1 MVCKIGLILGLLIIS
16 VPSFAEEDVCD
27 PKCASQLLRVE
38 VAANVLSSGN
48 VQALLP
54 ALQSLS
60 SSPALTSAIQKSYP
74 LLPIGFPQTLETCL
88 REKAE
93 GDVKFKDIDCNKP
106 GLCSEP
112 ELDAE
117 VREKICFKLPCPI
130 IEGTLNPGKC
140 NDTKDIYPNGISFP
154 TPLEIQKIALSPTK
168 VEFKNNEANLCF
180 KINELSIKMST
191 SLSLDTRGTSLTDKS
206 IDINN
211 INPVLD
217 SPRELCITAN
227 INVGSENP
235 VSNIKI
241 VPQGNSPFISDDM
254 IREAAKKLEIK
265 GLNGYPA
272 DSLAQIQSELVPV
285 LFQPMRESIEKGLKE
300 SLGKTFEDLIKKTV
314 APITASNSTTVI
326 DSRNM
331 MSELGLN
338 NMMLKDQLAKAE
350 CSALAAARREIP
362 ANHAC
367 IGLDDFGKP
376 ITPEW
381 DGSNSIELSM
391 MLRLAKGKKI
401 TSESLKQRIIALK
414 EVILAEKPSD
424 FFTEGK
430 SEAQIADLQEWHT
443 EAAQR
448 TIDEDIDPLINEIS
462 NNQIENQLYNFIE
475 IQNQLN
481 QGNSTSIGLSL
492 PELCTD
498 KPSPHAG
505 KKMKNCPVQVYADLN
520 EFNKVLKKMFDTGR
534 MCNEGQ
540 GPYEQKKDAAGKP
553 AWDAEGRPI
562 AVKGCYVEVE
572 GMGCHMK
579 APPQIKYDTKTKKYG
594 FKLSLQ
600 GCFRGPVIFG
610 IGKFGGDFNIDFA
623 FSPKACSNGDFC
635 MENPDIKWNVVP
647 GSERFNLQDG
657 SFLKKF
663 ITNKLNDAI
672 TGSMKNT
679 IRLPMGQG
687 VGPLANIPLQ
697 SEGRVDS
704 GPGYFGACL
713 EIPKGVAGQ

>member
-1 MVCKIGLILGLLIIS
+1 MVWKIGLLTGLLLIS
-16 VPSFAEEDVCD
+16 ASALAEDECD
-27 PKCASQLLRVE
+27 PKCASQLLRVDI
-38 VAANVLSSGN
+38 AANVLSSGN

-60 SSPALTSAIQKSYP
+60 SSPALQSSIQKSYP
-74 LLPIGFPQTLETCL
+74 LLPIGFPQTLETCV

-93 GDVKFKDIDCNKP
+93 GDPKFKDIDCNKP

-112 ELDAE
+112 GLDAE

-130 IEGTLNPGKC
+130 LEGTLNPGKC
-140 NDTKDIYPNGISFP
+140 DEVKDIYPNGISFP
-154 TPLEIQKIALSPTK
+154 TPLEIKKISLTPTK

-180 KINELSIKMST
+180 RMNELDINMST
-191 SLSLDTRGTSLTDKS
+191 SLTLDTTKTSLPDKS
-206 IDINN
+206 IDITN

-217 SPRELCITAN
+217 GPRDLCITAN
-227 INVGSENP
+227 INIGSENP
-235 VSNIKI
+235 VSNIKLI
-241 VPQGNSPFISDDM
+241 PQGNSPFISDNM
-254 IREAAKKLEIK
+254 IREAAKKLQIQ
-265 GLNGYPA
+265 GLSGYPK
-272 DSLAQIQSELVPV
+272 DSLAQIQSELIPV
-285 LFQPMRESIEKGLKE
+285 LFQPMRDSIEKSLKD

-314 APITASNSTTVI
+314 GPITASNSTTII

-331 MSELGLN
+331 MNELGLN
-338 NMMLKDQLAKAE
+338 NMLLKDQLARAE
-350 CSALAAARREIP
+350 CAAIKAAKREIP
-362 ANHAC
+362 SNHAC
-367 IGLDDFGKP
+367 IGLSAYPDV

-381 DGSNSIELSM
+381 EGSNSIELSV
-391 MLRLAKGKKI
+391 MLRMAKGKKI
-401 TSESLKQRIIALK
+401 TSESIKQRLIAMK
-414 EVILAEKPSD
+414 EVILAEKASD

-430 SEAQIADLQEWHT
+430 NPEQIAEIQEWHT
-443 EAAQR
+443 ESAQR
-448 TIDEDIDPLINEIS
+448 TIDDDIEPLINEIS

-481 QGNSTSIGLSL
+481 QGTSSTSIGLSL
-492 PELCTD
+492 PEICSD

-505 KKMKNCPVQVYADLN
+505 KKIKNCPVQVYADLN
-520 EFNKVLKKMFDTGR
+520 EFNKVLKKMFDSGR
-534 MCNEGQ
+534 MCMEGS
-540 GPYEQKKDAAGKP
+540 GPYQQKIDAAGKP
-553 AWDAEGRPI
+553 SYDSEGRPI
-562 AVKGCYVEVE
+562 AKSGCYVEVE

-579 APPQIKYDTKTKKYG
+579 GPPQIKYDTKTKKYG
-594 FKLSLQ
+594 FSLSLQ

-623 FSPKACSNGDFC
+623 FAPKACSNGDFC
-635 MENPDIKWNVVP
+635 MENPDIKWNIVP
-647 GSERFNLQDG
+647 GSERFSLQDG
-657 SFLKKF
+657 SFLKKM

-713 EIPKGVAGQ
+713 EIPKGVEGQ